1 MYAENNIL
9 VGANE
14 NTEVYLLS
22 KLANR
27 HGLIAGATGTG
38 NTVTLKTLAEAFSD
52 MGVPVFLADMKGDV
66 SGLAKVGEPN
76 AKVTERMEKYKLAD
90 KGFVF
95 KSYPVEFWDLY
106 GEKGLPI
113 RVTISEMGPQ
123 LLSKILNL
131 SEAQEGVLNI
141 VFRVADDEN
150 LLLIDLK
157 DLKSMI
163 NHVSDNAE
171 LYESQYGAVA
181 KKSATTLLR
190 SILTLEDQGGDLF
203 FGEPA
208 LELSDFMQCNDEGKG
223 MINVLDSVKL
233 STAPE
238 LYSTFLLWMISEL
251 YETMPEVGDLD
262 KPKFVFFFDEAHL
275 LFDDMSPAFQ
285 KKVEQI
291 IRLIRSKGIG
301 VYFITQS
308 PSDIPDTVL
317 SQLGNRVQHALHAYT
332 PKEQKAV
339 KTAAETFRPNPE
351 FDTTEVISTLG
362 TGEALVSVLEEK
374 GAPSIVQQ
382 VDILPPQSYIGAI
395 EDNYR
400 AELMSISSLRGKYR
414 DAVDR
419 ESAYEMLL
427 NKIDNNPNVQSE
439 IPQDAPIREI
449 PNQAEQAPAQQA
461 PTQQAPAE
469 QQAPAQ
475 QTPTQQAPAEQQAP
489 AQTQAPE
496 QPKQKGLL
504 EDVIGIAVGTAVDQ
518 MTKQTTKSKRK
529 TTRKT
534 TVEKATTTVVNTA
547 AREVTKGIIRGLF
560 GNMK

>member
-38 NTVTLKTLAEAFSD
+38 KTVTLKTLAEAFSD

-76 AKVTERMEKYKLAD
+76 AKVTERMDKYNLAD
-90 KGFVF
+90 KGFIF

-461 PTQQAPAE
+461 PAQQAPAE

-475 QTPTQQAPAEQQAP
+475 
-489 AQTQAPE
+489 QAPE

-518 MTKQTTKSKRK
+518 MAKQTTKSKRK

>member
-38 NTVTLKTLAEAFSD
+38 KTVTLKTLAEAFSD

-76 AKVTERMEKYKLAD
+76 AKVTERMEKYSLAD

>member
-38 NTVTLKTLAEAFSD
+38 KTVTLKTLAEAFSD

-76 AKVTERMEKYKLAD
+76 AKVTERMEKYNLAD

-150 LLLIDLK
+150 LLLIDIK

-382 VDILPPQSYIGAI
+382 VDILPPQSFIGAI

-449 PNQAEQAPAQQA
+449 PNQAEPAPAQQAPAQQA
-461 PTQQAPAE
+461 PAE
-469 QQAPAQ
+469 Q
-475 QTPTQQAPAEQQAP
+475 TP

-518 MTKQTTKSKRK
+518 MAKQTTKSKRK

>member
-38 NTVTLKTLAEAFSD
+38 KTVTLKTLAEAFSD

-76 AKVTERMEKYKLAD
+76 AKVTERMDKYNLAD
-90 KGFVF
+90 KGFIF

-382 VDILPPQSYIGAI
+382 VDILPPQSFIGAI

-400 AELMSISSLRGKYR
+400 TELMSISSLRGKYR

-461 PTQQAPAE
+461 PAQQAPAE

-475 QTPTQQAPAEQQAP
+475 
-489 AQTQAPE
+489 QAPE

-518 MTKQTTKSKRK
+518 MAKQTTKSKRK

>member
-38 NTVTLKTLAEAFSD
+38 KTITLKTLAEAFSD

-76 AKVTERMEKYKLAD
+76 SKVTERMEKYNLAD

-150 LLLIDLK
+150 LLLIDIK

-171 LYESQYGAVA
+171 LYENQYGAVA
-181 KKSATTLLR
+181 KKSATTLIR
-190 SILTLEDQGGDLF
+190 SLLTLEEQGGDIF

-275 LFDDMSPAFQ
+275 LFDNMSPAFQ

-291 IRLIRSKGIG
+291 VRLIRSKGIG
-301 VYFITQS
+301 LYFISQS

-317 SQLGNRVQHALHAYT
+317 AQLGNRVQHALHAYT

-351 FDTTEVISTLG
+351 FDTTEVISNLG

-374 GAPSIVQQ
+374 GAPGIVQQ

-449 PNQAEQAPAQQA
+449 PNQTEQAPKQAPAQQA
-461 PTQQAPAE
+461 PME
-469 QQAPAQ
+469 
-475 QTPTQQAPAEQQAP
+475 QAP
-489 AQTQAPE
+489 AQTQAPQQE
-496 QPKQKGLL
+496 APRQKGLL
-504 EDVIGIAVGTAVDQ
+504 EDVIGIAVGTAVNQ
-518 MTKQTTKSKRK
+518 MAKQTTKSKRK

>member
-38 NTVTLKTLAEAFSD
+38 KTVTLKTLAEAFSD

-76 AKVTERMEKYKLAD
+76 AKVTERMEKYSLAD

-382 VDILPPQSYIGAI
+382 VDILPPQSFIGAI

-461 PTQQAPAE
+461 PAQQAPAE
-469 QQAPAQ
+469 QQAPA
-475 QTPTQQAPAEQQAP
+475 
-489 AQTQAPE
+489 

-518 MTKQTTKSKRK
+518 MAKQTTKSKRK

>member
-38 NTVTLKTLAEAFSD
+38 KTVTLKTLAEAFSD

-233 STAPE
+233 SKAPE

>member
-38 NTVTLKTLAEAFSD
+38 KTITLKTLAEAFSD

-76 AKVTERMEKYKLAD
+76 SKVTERMEKYNLAD

-150 LLLIDLK
+150 LLLIDIK

-171 LYESQYGAVA
+171 LYENQYGAVA
-181 KKSATTLLR
+181 KKSATTLIR
-190 SILTLEDQGGDLF
+190 SLLTLEEQGGDIF

-291 IRLIRSKGIG
+291 VRLIRSKGIG
-301 VYFITQS
+301 LYFISQS

-317 SQLGNRVQHALHAYT
+317 AQLGNRVQHALHAYT

-351 FDTTEVISTLG
+351 FDTTEVISNLG

-374 GAPSIVQQ
+374 GAPGIVQQ

-449 PNQAEQAPAQQA
+449 PNQTEQAPKQAPAQQA
-461 PTQQAPAE
+461 PMD
-469 QQAPAQ
+469 
-475 QTPTQQAPAEQQAP
+475 QAP
-489 AQTQAPE
+489 AQTQAPQQE
-496 QPKQKGLL
+496 APRQKGLL
-504 EDVIGIAVGTAVDQ
+504 EDVIGIAVGTAVNQ
-518 MTKQTTKSKRK
+518 MAKQTTKSKRK

>member
-1 MYAENNIL
+1 MFLKILSKKGVIMYAENNIL

-14 NTEVYLLS
+14 TTEVYLLS

-38 NTVTLKTLAEAFSD
+38 KTVTLKTLAEAFSD

-66 SGLAKVGEPN
+66 SGLAKVGEPSS
-76 AKVTERMEKYKLAD
+76 KTTERMEKYNLAD

-141 VFRVADDEN
+141 AFRVADDEN

-374 GAPSIVQQ
+374 GAPGIVQQ

-400 AELMSISSLRGKYR
+400 AELMSISSLRNKYR

-461 PTQQAPAE
+461 PTQE
-469 QQAPAQ
+469 APAQ
-475 QTPTQQAPAEQQAP
+475 QQAPAE
-489 AQTQAPE
+489 TQAPQQE
-496 QPKQKGLL
+496 APKQKGLL

-518 MTKQTTKSKRK
+518 MAKQTTSKSRRK
-529 TTRKT
+529 STKKT

>member
-38 NTVTLKTLAEAFSD
+38 KTVTLKTLAEAFSD

-76 AKVTERMEKYKLAD
+76 AKVTERMEKYNLAD

-382 VDILPPQSYIGAI
+382 VDILPPQSFIGAI

-461 PTQQAPAE
+461 PAQQAP
-469 QQAPAQ
+469 QQEAP
-475 QTPTQQAPAEQQAP
+475 T
-489 AQTQAPE
+489 QTQAPQQE
-496 QPKQKGLL
+496 APKQKGIL

-518 MTKQTTKSKRK
+518 MAKQTTKSKRK

>member
-38 NTVTLKTLAEAFSD
+38 KTVTLKTLAEAFSD

-76 AKVTERMEKYKLAD
+76 AKVTERMEKYSLAD

-461 PTQQAPAE
+461 PAQQAPAE
-469 QQAPAQ
+469 QQAPA
-475 QTPTQQAPAEQQAP
+475 
-489 AQTQAPE
+489 

-518 MTKQTTKSKRK
+518 MAKQTTKSKRK

>member
-1 MYAENNIL
+1 MYADNNIL

-38 NTVTLKTLAEAFSD
+38 KTVTLKTLAEAFSD

>member
-38 NTVTLKTLAEAFSD
+38 KTITLKTLAEAFSD

-66 SGLAKVGEPN
+66 SGLAKVVEPN
-76 AKVTERMEKYKLAD
+76 SKVTERMEKYNLAD

-150 LLLIDLK
+150 LLLIDIK

-171 LYESQYGAVA
+171 LYENQYGAVA
-181 KKSATTLLR
+181 KKSATTLIR
-190 SILTLEDQGGDLF
+190 SLLTLEEQGGDIF

-291 IRLIRSKGIG
+291 VRLIRSKGIG
-301 VYFITQS
+301 LYFISQS

-317 SQLGNRVQHALHAYT
+317 AQLGNRVQHALHAYT

-351 FDTTEVISTLG
+351 FDTTEVISNLG

-374 GAPSIVQQ
+374 GAPGIVQQ

-419 ESAYEMLL
+419 ESAYELLL

-449 PNQAEQAPAQQA
+449 PNQTEQAPKQAPAQQA
-461 PTQQAPAE
+461 PME
-469 QQAPAQ
+469 
-475 QTPTQQAPAEQQAP
+475 QAP
-489 AQTQAPE
+489 AQTQAPQQE
-496 QPKQKGLL
+496 APRQKGLL
-504 EDVIGIAVGTAVDQ
+504 EDVIGIAVGTAVNQ
-518 MTKQTTKSKRK
+518 MAKQTTKSKRK